1 MVEFLRARLT
11 EDEAAAERT
20 LSAELR
26 VGRFRGK
33 TIPRWRIT
41 KSGHGLIDDDGGT
54 LRAQQIFP
62 AEAEHVVR
70 HDPARVL
77 AEVAAKR
84 ERIRLW
90 NDLRILREGGGHEY
104 DLAYGTATKGLQ
116 LDAAVHSGHP
126 DYLKEW
132 AP

>member
-1 MVEFLRARLT
+1 MVEFLRARVDADT
-11 EDEAAAERT
+11 EWATFVLEDPKAGDLHGTAR
-20 LSAELR
+20 
-26 VGRFRGK
+26 RF
-33 TIPRWRIT
+33 
-41 KSGHGLIDDDGGT
+41 L
-54 LRAQQIFP
+54 
-62 AEAEHVVR
+62 AEA
-70 HDPARVL
+70 
-77 AEVAAKR
+77 AAKR

-90 NDLRILREGGGHEY
+90 NGLRILREGGGHEY